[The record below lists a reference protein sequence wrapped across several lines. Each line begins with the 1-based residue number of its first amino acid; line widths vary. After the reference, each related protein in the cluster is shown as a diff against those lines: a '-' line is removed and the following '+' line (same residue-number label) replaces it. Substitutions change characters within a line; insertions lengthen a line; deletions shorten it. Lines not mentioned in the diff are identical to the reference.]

1 LLLESWR
8 RSLAPIPTRTVS
20 ALPGRD
26 EELREGV
33 RKMFN
38 DWQYVLAQD
47 RAAREQD
54 LAERIAERGKYA
66 RSPGKPSLRARV
78 ARRLF
83 ELAVATE
90 SEETWRIV
98 WERLEAR
105 GRL

>member
-1 LLLESWR
+1 
-8 RSLAPIPTRTVS
+8 
-20 ALPGRD
+20 
-26 EELREGV
+26 
-33 RKMFN
+33 MFN

-47 RAAREQD
+47 RAVREQD

-90 SEETWRIV
+90 SEETWRVV

>member
-1 LLLESWR
+1 MLRESWR

-20 ALPGRD
+20 ALPGCA
-26 EELREGV
+26 EETREGD
-33 RKMFN
+33 REMFN

-54 LAERIAERGKYA
+54 LAERVAERGRYA

-83 ELAVATE
+83 DLAVAAE
-90 SEETWRIV
+90 SEETWRVV

>member
-1 LLLESWR
+1 
-8 RSLAPIPTRTVS
+8 
-20 ALPGRD
+20 
-26 EELREGV
+26 
-33 RKMFN
+33 MFN

-54 LAERIAERGKYA
+54 LAEKIAERGKYV
-66 RSPGKPSLRARV
+66 RSPGKPSLRARL

-83 ELAVATE
+83 ELAVAAE
-90 SEETWRIV
+90 REEIWRLV